1 MSYPI
6 DIIMDTKEKIL
17 KRSAELFPLMGIRNV
32 TMDYLALDL
41 NISKRTIYELFEDKK
56 DLVLQCIDEM
66 ILNNNKLL
74 LQIIEQTE
82 NVIQALFLIIQQ
94 EEEQRRGFNPVFVED
109 VKKYLPE
116 LNISFFANKEK
127 MKEFSVSFIMLEKGM
142 REGVFREDLQIEV
155 VDNFLYEMIG
165 IIHNS
170 ERLRLLDPGKGEI
183 LNNIFLPYFRGICT
197 RKGLDLMDNYFEK
210 LNKA

>member
-56 DLVLQCIDEM
+56 DLVLQCIGEM

-116 LNISFFANKEK
+116 LNISF
-127 MKEFSVSFIMLEKGM
+127 
-142 REGVFREDLQIEV
+142 
-155 VDNFLYEMIG
+155 
-165 IIHNS
+165 
-170 ERLRLLDPGKGEI
+170 
-183 LNNIFLPYFRGICT
+183 LPIR
-197 RKGLDLMDNYFEK
+197 RR
-210 LNKA
+210 